1 MNGDGP
7 RGAPTA
13 WLFPGQGSQRKG
25 MGRDQFDRFP
35 DLCDT
40 ADRVLGF
47 SIRELCLDDP
57 DDRLRLTRYAQP
69 ALFFVT
75 ALAYLAKVESAP
87 APAFLAGHSL
97 GEYNA
102 LLAAGC
108 FDLETGLR
116 LVRRRGEVM
125 GRADGGGMTA
135 VVGLGWDRVT
145 ALMRRAGVA
154 DVDVAN
160 DNGPSQVVLSGS
172 AVALQA
178 AEEAIRAD
186 GVGRCVPLNVS
197 APFHSRHMETA
208 AAEFA
213 DFLEGFTLADPR
225 VPVISNVTGQPYG
238 PGAARTLLA
247 EQVRRPV
254 RWWDSMRYLLRQGVE
269 EVEEVGPGH
278 VLTGLWRTARDSR
291 DSPDSRD
298 SRPEPAGGTAPGPA
312 APLNG
317 STIRPESLGSAE
329 FRADY
334 GVRYAYVAGSMFKG
348 IASAAL
354 VVRMARAGLMG
365 FFGTGGL
372 SLGEIEDA
380 IREIE
385 AALPAG
391 ASYGMNL
398 LYPLDNPG
406 LEEATVALYLKRD
419 VRFVEAAAYLQ
430 VTAPLV
436 RFRFSG
442 AHRRGDG
449 RPVAV
454 RRVLAK
460 VSRPEVATAFMQ
472 PPPAPILE
480 RLVREGGLT
489 TDEAEAAR
497 MLPISEDV
505 CVEADSGGHT
515 DGRVAYALI
524 PSMTR
529 LRDEVMARHGYPTRI
544 RIGTAGG
551 IGTPEAVAAALV
563 LGAEFIVTGSINQ
576 CTPEAGTSAP
586 VKDMLADLDV
596 QDTAYAPAG
605 DMFELGAR
613 AQVVRRGTL
622 FPARANKLY
631 QVYRQYASL
640 EQIDEQ
646 TRRTIEGYFKRSFDD
661 VWRETRDHLV
671 SARPAELEKA
681 ERDPRTRL
689 ALVFKWYFVH
699 TTRLAIRGVP
709 GEKANYQ
716 VHCGPAMGALNRF
729 LDGTDL
735 EDWRGRHVDVL
746 GERLMHGAAALLS
759 RRLPGR
765 CGAAAAGSL

>member
-1 MNGDGP
+1 VTNGTGP
-7 RGAPTA
+7 AGAPTA

-25 MGRDQFDRFP
+25 MGRDQLDRFP
-35 DLCDT
+35 DHCAT
-40 ADRVLGF
+40 ADKILGF

-69 ALFFVT
+69 ALFFVN
-75 ALAYLAKVESAP
+75 ALASLEKLEGAP

-116 LVRRRGEVM
+116 LVRRRGELM
-125 GRADGGGMTA
+125 GRADGGGMLA

-145 ALMRRAGVA
+145 ELMTRAGVA

-172 AVALQA
+172 TAGLRAAADAV
-178 AEEAIRAD
+178 RAD
-186 GVGRCVPLNVS
+186 GAGRCVPLNVS
-197 APFHSRHMETA
+197 APFHSRYMEAA

-213 DFLEGFTLADPR
+213 EFLEGFTVADPR
-225 VPVISNVTGQPYG
+225 VPVVSNVTGQPYE

-254 RWWDSMRYLLRQGVE
+254 RWWDTMRHLLEHGVE
-269 EVEEVGPGH
+269 EVEEVGPGR

-291 DSPDSRD
+291 
-298 SRPEPAGGTAPGPA
+298 PEPTVQAAPEPA

-317 STIRPESLGSAE
+317 PAIRPESLGSAE

-398 LYPLDNPG
+398 LYPLDDPG
-406 LEEATVALYLKRD
+406 LEEATVDLYLKHA

-436 RFRFSG
+436 RYRFTG
-442 AHRRGDG
+442 AHRRADG
-449 RPVAV
+449 RPLAT

-460 VSRPEVATAFMQ
+460 VSRPEVAAAFMQ
-472 PPPAPILE
+472 PPPASILE

-489 TDEAEAAR
+489 ADEAEAAR
-497 MLPISEDV
+497 MLPLSEDV

-515 DGRVAYALI
+515 DARVAYALI

-529 LRDEVMARHGYPTRI
+529 LRDVLMARHGYPTRI

-576 CTPEAGTSAP
+576 CTPEAGTSAA

-613 AQVVRRGTL
+613 AQVVKRGTL

-631 QVYRQYASL
+631 QVYRQHASL
-640 EQIDEQ
+640 DQIDEP
-646 TRRTIEGYFKRSFDD
+646 TRRAIEGYFKRSFDE
-661 VWRETRDHLV
+661 VWRETRDHLA

-681 ERDPRTRL
+681 ERDPRSRL
-689 ALVFKWYFVH
+689 AHVLRWYFVH
-699 TTRLAIRGVP
+699 TTRLAIGGVA

-729 LDGTDL
+729 LEGTDL
-735 EDWRGRHVDVL
+735 EDWRGRHADVL

-759 RRLPGR
+759 RVTII
-765 CGAAAAGSL
+765 GSR